1 MRLIECVKKVYENM
15 PDEFDGLNLLK
26 QVREL
31 SGRMYVYDSTVLRY
45 LRELREKGKINYS
58 IVDRKRSR
66 YKKLSYF

>member
-31 SGRMYVYDSTVLRY
+31 SGRMYVYDSTILRY
-45 LRELREKGKINYS
+45 LRYLKEKGTIDYT
-58 IVDRKRSR
+58 VLDRKRSK
-66 YKKLSYF
+66 YKKEV

>member
-1 MRLIECVKKVYENM
+1 MRLIENVLKVYENM

-66 YKKLSYF
+66 YKKEI

>member
-66 YKKLSYF
+66 YKKEI